1 MERAAGSGG
10 IGATVLDQTEAMEGL
25 GRFGWIEDPEGNRVE
40 LWEPAPEALVPE
52 ISMLMTALPVSGDVG
67 VLNVKL
73 VQAPT

>member
-1 MERAAGSGG
+1 MLAPERQGGNHVERAAGSGG

-52 ISMLMTALPVSGDVG
+52 IMPAD
-67 VLNVKL
+67 
-73 VQAPT
+73 A